1 MANPRREKKRS
12 LKELKSVMISTLRAS
27 SILKISKRFILLLVN
42 ARNMV
47 WKLQSSTYFLE
58 IIDSQSKDD
67 VDESEVLLNS
77 TDIYGNETTNEILLS
92 KVRNEVFLSFSKFG
106 IANSEFKAELV
117 KEGKIKY
124 IGLSEC
130 SAETLRR
137 AYKVR
142 PIVEVQIEYSFLDS

>member
-67 VDESEVLLNS
+67 VDESVKFNGMF
-77 TDIYGNETTNEILLS
+77 DIYGNETTNEILLS

-137 AYKVR
+137 AYKVY
-142 PIVEVQIEYSFLDS
+142 PIVEVQIKYSFLDS